1 MPDTKP
7 MPHSTLVLSLS
18 AYQEAAAKSDR
29 FKNDAISVDQL
40 RYGFFGEVGSLL
52 AAVKKYHRDTAA
64 PSERESAEEE
74 LGDALWYLAA
84 LVRREGLAMN
94 TVGEATIL
102 ELQRQLHVK
111 ETKRDGKDTTFAE
124 IDGLLAFQRKHLPEP
139 KDVMLYRLAT
149 LTSALFGNH
158 AVNGDAVEKCSI
170 ETYAEL
176 LATLS
181 MLAAKFDLRLSHIAE
196 FNIEKIQSRWPNEF
210 MYTAP
215 FDVKAPPFEQ
225 LPREFTIKFIR
236 RVIRGKE
243 YIVQQLDGVNIG
255 DPLTDNRTESDGY
268 RYHDVFHLAYIAHL
282 GWSPVVRGLLKLK
295 RKSDPAIDE
304 NQDGARA
311 MIIEEG
317 IATWIFNYARERQY
331 FANVEAGKLDYALLK
346 QVKMMVSGYE
356 VDSCP
361 LWQWEK
367 AILDGFA
374 IFRALKD
381 AKEGVV
387 KVSMK
392 DHRIEFSSHPD
403 SAGNP

>member
-1 MPDTKP
+1 
-7 MPHSTLVLSLS
+7 MPHSKQVLTLA
-18 AYQEAAAKSDR
+18 AYQEAAARTDR
-29 FKNDAISVDQL
+29 FKNDAISIDQM
-40 RYGFFGEVGSLL
+40 RYGLFGEVGSLL
-52 AAVKKYHRDTAA
+52 AAVKKFNRDTAA

-74 LGDALWYLAA
+74 LGDALWYLTA
-84 LVRREGLAMN
+84 LVQREGLSLDA
-94 TVGEATIL
+94 VGEATIL

-111 ETKRDGKDTTFAE
+111 ETKRANGGITFAE
-124 IDGLLAFQRKHLPEP
+124 IDGLLAFQGKHLPEP

-149 LTSALFGNH
+149 MSSVLFAQH
-158 AVNGDAVEKCSI
+158 AADRESVAKFPI
-170 ETYAEL
+170 EVYAEI

-181 MLAAKFDLRLSHIAE
+181 MLTAKFALTMAHVAE
-196 FNIEKIQSRWPNEF
+196 FNIEKTHSRWPTDFIYME
-210 MYTAP
+210 P
-215 FDVKAPPFEQ
+215 FDAKAPPFEQ
-225 LPREFTIKFIR
+225 FPREFTIKFIR
-236 RVIRGKE
+236 RFIRDKE

-255 DPLTDNRTESDGY
+255 DPLTDNRADSDGY

-295 RKSDPAIDE
+295 RKSDSDIDE

-317 IATWIFNYARERQY
+317 IATWIFNYARDRHY
-331 FANVEAGKLDYALLK
+331 FAEVEPGKLDYALLK

-356 VDSCP
+356 VDACP

-374 IFRALKD
+374 IFRALME
-381 AKEGVV
+381 AKEGIV

-392 DHRIEFSSHPD
+392 EHSIQFFPHPD